1 MELEVE
7 ENDLK
12 AAGTEIFIG
21 GGQRGIH
28 IHDWLLSLFHES
40 RIYEYKFAVVK
51 KKRHLKNTNIII
63 FQHHHHGTTQNPR
76 NNNKGNLAIK
86 KKSGSGIW
94 V

>member
-12 AAGTEIFIG
+12 AAGTEIFIR
-21 GGQRGIH
+21 GGQRSIH

-40 RIYEYKFAVVK
+40 QIYEYGFVVVKK

-63 FQHHHHGTTQNPR
+63 MEQHKTQRLKLKLP
-76 NNNKGNLAIK
+76 
-86 KKSGSGIW
+86 
-94 V
+94 